1 VTELLDLVALRSLV
15 EIAES
20 GSFTGAARALG
31 LSQPAVSQHV
41 RALETRFDAALVT
54 RSARRIVFT
63 AAGERVLAE
72 ARRLLAVHDE
82 AVRVLEDLEEPPV
95 VVACIEHTVPSVLP
109 MLLAE
114 VERAEPSRRVV
125 VQVESA
131 EHIAAGLKR
140 GSIDLALV
148 LGHDWDAP
156 GDEVGRFALRWV
168 TARQGASRDDRRV
181 PLVVNREPCRIRS
194 HALSLLARSGH
205 SSVIAAESS
214 TLEGVLAATR
224 AGLGTALLPA
234 PAGYAMGLL
243 ERTDLPAAGEIP
255 VRLVT
260 RRGVDEKLRRA
271 AIAGARR
278 AFLPTVTARS
288 A

>member
-1 VTELLDLVALRSLV
+1 VPDLLDLVALRSLA
-15 EIAES
+15 EIAEA

-41 RALETRFDAALVT
+41 RGLETRFGATLIT
-54 RSARRIVFT
+54 RASRRIAFT

-72 ARRLLAVHDE
+72 ARRLLAVHDD
-82 AVRVLEDLEEPPV
+82 ALRVLEQLEEPPI

-109 MLLAE
+109 LLLAE
-114 VERAEPSRRVV
+114 VERAVPARRVV
-125 VQVESA
+125 VQVENA
-131 EHIAAGLKR
+131 EHIAEGLRR
-140 GSIDLALV
+140 GTIDLALV

-168 TARQGASRDDRRV
+168 TARPIALRDERRV

-194 HALSLLARSGH
+194 HALSLLARSGT
-205 SSVIAAESS
+205 SAVIAAESS

-234 PAGYAMGLL
+234 PAGYAMGLR

-260 RRGVDEKLRRA
+260 RRGVDEPLRRA

-278 AFLPTVTARS
+278 AFLPTAAARS

>member
-1 VTELLDLVALRSLV
+1 MPELLDLVALRSFV

-41 RALETRFDAALVT
+41 RALETRFDAELVT
-54 RSARRIVFT
+54 RSSRRIAFT

-82 AVRVLEDLEEPPV
+82 AVRALENLEEPPV
-95 VVACIEHTVPSVLP
+95 VIACIEHAVPSVLP
-109 MLLAE
+109 AVLAE
-114 VERAEPSRRVV
+114 LERTIPSRRVV
-125 VQVESA
+125 VQVENA

-140 GSIDLALV
+140 GVIDVAIV

-156 GDEVGRFALRWV
+156 GDEVGLFALRWV
-168 TARQGASRDDRRV
+168 TGRPLTAQDRRGV
-181 PLVVNREPCRIRS
+181 PLVVNREPCRIRH
-194 HALSLLARSGH
+194 HALSLLARSGTP
-205 SSVIAAESS
+205 SYIAAESS
-214 TLEGVLAATR
+214 TLEGVLAAVR
-224 AGLGTALLPA
+224 AGLGTALLPM
-234 PAGYAMGLL
+234 PARYAIGLQ
-243 ERTDLPAAGEIP
+243 ERPDLPGAGEIA

-260 RRGVDEKLRRA
+260 RRGVDPKVRA
-271 AIAGARR
+271 AATSGARS
-278 AFLPTVTARS
+278 AFLPARASRS